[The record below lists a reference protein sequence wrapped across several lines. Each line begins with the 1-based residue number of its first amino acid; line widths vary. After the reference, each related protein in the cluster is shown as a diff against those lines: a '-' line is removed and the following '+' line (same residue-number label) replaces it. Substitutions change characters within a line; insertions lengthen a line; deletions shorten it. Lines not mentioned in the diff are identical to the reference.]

1 MIVRPSRASAERL
14 GADSGEIGAQ
24 SFRRRL
30 LRALHIGK
38 VEQMT
43 RPATLSSCTWPE
55 LENSATTL
63 LVAVG
68 SLEQHGPHLPL
79 DTDTRI
85 ASAVVARVHANLDD
99 TSTLIAPPRGYGAS
113 GEHEGFP
120 GTISLGHDA
129 LRSVLVEYGRSAC
142 RWAQRIVFV
151 NGHGGNAQTL
161 VDAIG
166 LLRYEGRDVAWYPCA
181 FDGADAHAGTT
192 ETSCCFTFRPL
203 LCVVTASSSVIAH
216 PSRRCYRRC
225 VTGVWPRSAPTA
237 CWAIRRRHRPTTALR
252 TSTGW

>member
-1 MIVRPSRASAERL
+1 
-14 GADSGEIGAQ
+14 
-24 SFRRRL
+24 
-30 LRALHIGK
+30 
-38 VEQMT
+38 MT

-99 TSTLIAPPRGYGAS
+99 PSTLIAPPLGYGAS

-129 LRSVLVEYGRSAC
+129 LRGVLVEYGRSAC

-151 NGHGGNAQTL
+151 NGHGGNASTL

-192 ETSCCFTFRPL
+192 ETSVL
-203 LCVVTASSSVIAH
+203 LHLSPDSVRRDSVVVGNREPVATLLPAMRDGGVASVSAN
-216 PSRRCYRRC
+216 
-225 VTGVWPRSAPTA
+225 GVLGD
-237 CWAIRRRHRPTTALR
+237 PTTASANEGAALVDGLVSRLGAAIREWDVAENGRLR
-252 TSTGW
+252 